1 MGMDPLFK
9 GRLSIELRV
18 EAGMTYN
25 LWTPQAIRLGIWILT
40 QNMKSVYYLQ
50 DQVKEE
56 LDLPAQ
62 LSKQEQNVL
71 VSGTQKLL
79 DSCKYLSRV
88 ENRSYFTSTVYSLP

>member
-1 MGMDPLFK
+1 MPTPSMGMDPLSK
-9 GRLSIELRV
+9 EKSSIALQV

-25 LWTPQAIRLGIWILT
+25 LWTPQAIRLGTWILI

-56 LDLPAQ
+56 QDLLAR

-71 VSGTQKLL
+71 VSTP
-79 DSCKYLSRV
+79 
-88 ENRSYFTSTVYSLP
+88 E

>member
-1 MGMDPLFK
+1 MPIPSMAMDPLFK
-9 GRLSIELRV
+9 GKLSIELQV

-25 LWTPQAIRLGIWILT
+25 LWIPRAIRLDTWILT

-56 LDLPAQ
+56 LDLLAQ

-71 VSGTQKLL
+71 VSTQK
-79 DSCKYLSRV
+79 
-88 ENRSYFTSTVYSLP
+88 

>member
-9 GRLSIELRV
+9 GKLSIELQV

-25 LWTPQAIRLGIWILT
+25 LWTLQAIRLGTWILT

-50 DQVKEE
+50 DQVREE
-56 LDLPAQ
+56 LDLLAQ

-71 VSGTQKLL
+71 VSTQKWLV
-79 DSCKYLSRV
+79 SCKHLSRA
-88 ENRSYFTSTVYSLP
+88 ENVSYFTSSFYRLP